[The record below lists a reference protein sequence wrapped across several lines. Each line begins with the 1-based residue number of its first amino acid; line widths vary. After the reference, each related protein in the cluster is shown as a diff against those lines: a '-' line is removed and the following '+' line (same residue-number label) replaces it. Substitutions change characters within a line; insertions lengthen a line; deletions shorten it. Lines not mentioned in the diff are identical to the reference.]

1 MFKRLTAIILSLA
14 LLLSAA
20 SVASANVIDPSL
32 VPEKTGEITV
42 YLYGDKTPRMQELCE
57 NEFAKVFMEEINCV
71 VNVEF
76 IPWSE
81 YGSGNMTDRMI
92 LSGGEDFDTTITDDK
107 WTMQSYNKGY
117 VMNVKPLV
125 DTLMPHYVAVTNP
138 DSLNNY
144 LYPDGGMYAI
154 PFGNKPT
161 ADTFRT
167 LCVRQDLM
175 EEVGMESIASV
186 EDLKAF
192 VAAVHE
198 KHPEMLATMDYII
211 PAGILRGI
219 GDRNLTEIST
229 GLWIDEDTGEIV
241 SIADS
246 EEFKQLCELFGEWYS
261 QGLISRDILTN
272 TTSNNVLFESG
283 NYMFWRGT
291 CGTTVYE
298 NLPNLQKVVP
308 TAKTAEYFLSPEKPK
323 YKTSYENTAFQ
334 IPVTSENAEYVAL
347 FIDLLCTKEY
357 VNLFT
362 YGVESVDYTVN
373 NGKVHRI
380 NTEELFYDWMMFNA
394 NISLFPEA
402 MPDDFIP
409 TYQAWDDGAIRSK
422 KLGVALNYDDIK
434 TEYAQ
439 INAVWSEFAFPMM
452 AGVVSYED
460 GIQTLQTKLAEAGW
474 TKYMESI
481 AAQVA
486 EAHK

>member
-1 MFKRLTAIILSLA
+1 MFKRLAAIILSLA
-14 LLLSAA
+14 LLLSMTAT
-20 SVASANVIDPSL
+20 ASANVIDPAL

-42 YLYGDKTPRMQELCE
+42 YLYGDKTPRMQELCA
-57 NEFAKVFMEEINCV
+57 NEFAEIFLKEINCV

-92 LSGGEDFDTTITDDK
+92 LSGEAFDSTITDDQ

-117 VMNVKPLV
+117 VQNVKDLI
-125 DTLMPHYVAVTNP
+125 DTYMPHYVAVTNP
-138 DSLNNY
+138 DSLKNY
-144 LYPDGGMYAI
+144 TYPDGGMYAI

-175 EEVGMESIASV
+175 DEVGMTNIATV
-186 EDLKAF
+186 EDLKQF
-192 VAAVHE
+192 VTLVHE
-198 KHPEMLATMDYII
+198 KHPEMYATMDYVL

-219 GDRNLTEIST
+219 GDRNLTEIAT
-229 GLWIDEDTGEIV
+229 GLWIDEDSGEVV
-241 SIADS
+241 SVVES
-246 EEFKQLCELFGEWYS
+246 EEFKQLCELFNEWYNE
-261 QGLISRDILTN
+261 GLISKDILTN

-308 TAKTAEYFLSPEKPK
+308 TAQTAEYFLKPEKTK
-323 YKTSYENTAFQ
+323 YKTQYENTAFQ
-334 IPVTSENAEYVAL
+334 IPVTSENQVYVAL
-347 FIDLLCTKEY
+347 FIDLLCTEEY
-357 VNLFT
+357 VNTFA
-362 YGVESVDYTVN
+362 YGIEGKDYTVD

-380 NTEELFYDWMMFNA
+380 DTSELFYDWMMFNA

-409 TYQAWDDGAIRSK
+409 TYQAWDEGSVPSK
-422 KLGVALNYDDIK
+422 KLGLALNYDAIK

-439 INAVWSEFAFPMM
+439 ISAVWSEYAMPMM
-452 AGVVSYED
+452 AGVVSYDE
-460 GIQTLQTKLAEAGW
+460 GIEALKTKLSEAGW
-474 TKYMESI
+474 DKYVESI
-481 AAQVA
+481 SAQVV
-486 EAHK
+486 EHLN

>member
-1 MFKRLTAIILSLA
+1 MFKRLAAILLSLT
-14 LLLSAA
+14 LLLGAVST
-20 SVASANVIDPSL
+20 ASANVIDPSL

-57 NEFAKVFMEEINCV
+57 NEFAKVFMDEINCV

-92 LSGGEDFDTTITDDK
+92 LSGEPFDTTITDDQ
-107 WTMQSYNKGY
+107 WTMQSYSKGY
-117 VMNVKPLV
+117 VQNVKDLI
-125 DTLMPHYVAVTNP
+125 DTYMPHYKAVTNP
-138 DSLNNY
+138 DSLKNY

-154 PFGNKPT
+154 PFGSKPT

-167 LCVRQDLM
+167 VCVRQDLM
-175 EEVGMESIASV
+175 DEVGMTNIASI

-192 VAAVHE
+192 ATAVHE
-198 KHPEMLATMDYII
+198 KHPDMLATMDYVL
-211 PAGILRGI
+211 PAFILRGI
-219 GDRNLTEIST
+219 GDRNLTDIAT
-229 GLWIDEDTGEIV
+229 ALWIDEDTGEIV

-246 EEFKQLCELFGEWYS
+246 DEFKQMCELYNEWYN
-261 QGLISRDILTN
+261 QGLISKDILTN

-298 NLPNLQKVVP
+298 NLPNLRKVVP
-308 TAKTAEYFLSPEKPK
+308 TANTAEYYLKPEKPT
-323 YKTSYENTAFQ
+323 YKTQYENTAFQ
-334 IPVTSENAEYVAL
+334 IPVTSENGVYVAL
-347 FIDLLCTKEY
+347 FLDLLCTKEY

-362 YGVESVDYTVN
+362 YGVEGVDFTVD

-380 NTEELFYDWMMFNA
+380 DSSELFYDWMMFNS

-409 TYQAWDDGAIRSK
+409 VYQAWDDGALRSK
-422 KLGVALNYDDIK
+422 KLGIALSYDAIK

-439 INAVWSEFAFPMM
+439 VSAVWTEYAMPMM

-460 GIQTLQTKLAEAGW
+460 GIETLKTKLAEAGW
-474 TKYMESI
+474 DKYVESI
-481 AAQVA
+481 KAQVA
-486 EAHK
+486 EQVK